1 MFYTSVLV
9 DLRKEVGSVKQKRF
23 PPNIFKSSTEKVR
36 EILHF
41 YFYNVFLVS
50 GSVGFVGSKTF
61 WLPLDHLDTDL
72 QKYIQG
78 GKYQPKTVN
87 KKEIM
92 KKSAKKR
99 KKNYLKNLFC

>member
-61 WLPLDHLDTDL
+61 WLPRSPGYGFAKIYSRWEISTKYCK
-72 QKYIQG
+72 QKRDYEKISE
-78 GKYQPKTVN
+78 KT
-87 KKEIM
+87 
-92 KKSAKKR
+92 
-99 KKNYLKNLFC
+99 